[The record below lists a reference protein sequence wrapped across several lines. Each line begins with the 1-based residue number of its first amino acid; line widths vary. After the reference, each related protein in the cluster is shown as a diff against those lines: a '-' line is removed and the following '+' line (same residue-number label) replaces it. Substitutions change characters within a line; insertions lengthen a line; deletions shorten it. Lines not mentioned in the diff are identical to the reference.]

1 MGLQDVL
8 TKVVELGGSDVFI
21 VPGAPVTYKV
31 RGQVVAVPGDRLTP
45 TDTEQL
51 LRQAYAIAP
60 RLFDR
65 LALKGDD
72 DFSFSVSD
80 VGRFRCSAYRQRGS
94 LAASLRLVM
103 FGLPDPKQM
112 HVPDAVVDLYRQN
125 NGLVLVTGAAG
136 SGKTT
141 TLACIVDRINSER
154 AGHII
159 TIEDPIEYL
168 HPHKGCVISQREVGA
183 DTESFS
189 VALRAAL
196 RQAPDVIMVGE
207 MRDYETAQTAIT
219 AAETGHLVLSSL
231 HTVGAAKTIDRIVD
245 SFPANQQAQV
255 RVQLSLVL
263 RAVVSQH
270 LIPTIDGGLYP
281 AFEVMM
287 VTPAIQSMIREGK
300 THQIDNV
307 IYGGAAQGMVALDA
321 DLLRLYKEGIIG
333 DQHALLYAANPD
345 LMQKKL

>member
-112 HVPDAVVDLYRQN
+112 LVPDAVVDLYRQN

-189 VALRAAL
+189 VALFTIISAL
-196 RQAPDVIMVGE
+196 CSAKRFTSRMKGSSVMV
-207 MRDYETAQTAIT
+207 RFT
-219 AAETGHLVLSSL
+219 S
-231 HTVGAAKTIDRIVD
+231 R
-245 SFPANQQAQV
+245 
-255 RVQLSLVL
+255 LSLMKMEVESP
-263 RAVVSQH
+263 AKPFVS
-270 LIPTIDGGLYP
+270 
-281 AFEVMM
+281 VM
-287 VTPAIQSMIREGK
+287 V
-300 THQIDNV
+300 
-307 IYGGAAQGMVALDA
+307 
-321 DLLRLYKEGIIG
+321 
-333 DQHALLYAANPD
+333 
-345 LMQKKL
+345 